1 VTMKRLQSGIQ
12 RFPKSRRPG
21 MGLKANGLLVRGVVV
36 ATYVVDDPN
45 HPEQPEDPDGEEGW
59 PLAVYCDVL
68 SYSFRRNNRFVAF
81 PAVLV
86 AQDRGNM
93 HSGRIWKPRASTR
106 DITTDDLSA
115 DGVTDPANMDGD
127 HVLIGFMD
135 DDMTQPVI
143 IAGIPHPN
151 ADYGKRD
158 LQGVDLEG
166 QGRLRQLRLAD
177 GDADFFKHN
186 GGFYGIDQL
195 GNFVI
200 DTTFGYSTE
209 TFDGEDNQEAKEPE
223 PQTDGSGSV
232 TIRLPQDARWS
243 VQLLDMTDP
252 ANPVPVMKRDLTK
265 DGNEDYFSED
275 SEYKIIIADF
285 SDPENPDPLAT
296 MTLAKDKFEI
306 DIVDAGGFVQALI
319 DGGACFKAEGKDGDA
334 LFTVGDGAVAV
345 AIADH
350 LETLWGDLNTW
361 LDGHIH
367 PTGVGPSGPPSAPN
381 STTDAPWNP
390 DINSTHV
397 TIPDV

>member
-1 VTMKRLQSGIQ
+1 M
-12 RFPKSRRPG
+12 
-21 MGLKANGLLVRGVVV
+21 VRGVVI

-45 HPEQPEDPDGEEGW
+45 HPEKSDQYAETYEGK

-81 PAVLV
+81 PRVLV
-86 AQDRGNM
+86 SQDRGNM
-93 HSGRIWKPRASTR
+93 HSGRIWKPRA
-106 DITTDDLSA
+106 TTKDVTATEWTA
-115 DGVTDPANMDGD
+115 DGGTNPANMDGD
-127 HVLIGFMD
+127 HVLVGFMD
-135 DDMTQPVI
+135 DDLTQPI
-143 IAGIPHPN
+143 ILCGIPHPN
-151 ADYGKRD
+151 ADNGKLNTDVQATDED
-158 LQGVDLEG
+158 LVGK
-166 QGRLRQLRLAD
+166 GRFRQLRKID

-186 GGFYGIDQL
+186 GAYYGVDDI

-200 DTTFGYSTE
+200 DTTFAYPTA
-209 TFDGEDNQEAKEPE
+209 TFEADNEQAVEPE

-232 TIRLPQDARWS
+232 TVRLPMDARWS

-252 ANPVPVMKRDLTK
+252 TAPVPVMKRDLTK
-265 DGNEDYFSED
+265 DGNEDYFGED
-275 SEYKIIIADF
+275 SVYKIVIADF

-319 DGGACFKAEGKDGDA
+319 DGGACFKFEGKDGDA
-334 LFTVGDGAVAV
+334 KLTVGDGAVAV

-361 LDGHIH
+361 LDGHVH
-367 PTGVGPSGPPSAPN
+367 PTGVGPSGPPSPPN
-381 STTDAPWNP
+381 STTDAPWNG

-397 TIPDV
+397 LIPDV